1 METVHCQMAIERLL
15 TYLDQP
21 DFHQTELD
29 AALRHIAACRYCEQ
43 RVGYL
48 VRALNTPDED
58 TLTCEECEEL
68 LPEYYQADIEGHAA
82 EARWRPVARHLATCA
97 HCSGAY
103 TVLTDL
109 STLAFNEQDASL
121 SYPPLDLSFLGQEK
135 KTKLSQPEPLWWL
148 DEWGHLII
156 QFSAELIRA
165 WQPPT
170 FAAGLKKS
178 ETSPSTLGQF
188 SVQTKEDLEVTI
200 TAERQRNDPTYCTM
214 TVQVNIPSRRGWP
227 NLADTEVTLKQGEQ
241 LSTTHLTNAFGEV
254 IFEGIATA
262 DLAKLSFEIT
272 PEQHKG

>member
-1 METVHCQMAIERLL
+1 MHCQMAIERLL

-21 DFHQTELD
+21 DFHQTELN
-29 AALRHIAACRYCEQ
+29 AALRHIATCRYCEQ

-68 LPEYYQADIEGHAA
+68 LPEYYQADIEGHTAG
-82 EARWRPVARHLATCA
+82 ARWRPVARHLATCA
-97 HCSGAY
+97 HCSVAY
-103 TVLTDL
+103 ATLIDL
-109 STLAFNEQDASL
+109 STLAFGEHDVPL
-121 SYPPLDLSFLGQEK
+121 SDPLDLSFLSKEK

-178 ETSPSTLGQF
+178 ETSPPTLGQF
-188 SVQTKEDLEVTI
+188 SMQTKEDFEVTI
-200 TAERQRNDPTYCTM
+200 TAERKRNDPTHCTM
-214 TVQVNIPSRRGWP
+214 TVQVNIPSRGGWP
-227 NLADTEVTLKQGEQ
+227 NLAGTEVSLKRDQEILAMQITDAYGE
-241 LSTTHLTNAFGEV
+241 A
-254 IFEGIATA
+254 IFEKVAIA
-262 DLAKLSFEIT
+262 DLAQLAFEIA
-272 PEQHKG
+272 PGQHKV